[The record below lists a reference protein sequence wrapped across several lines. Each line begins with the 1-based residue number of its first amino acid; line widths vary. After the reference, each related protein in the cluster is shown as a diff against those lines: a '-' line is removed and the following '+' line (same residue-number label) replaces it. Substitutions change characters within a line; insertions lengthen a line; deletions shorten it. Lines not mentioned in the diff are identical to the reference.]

1 MTPKQGENHM
11 RTAAPRETVEARIVK
26 RYHKLYIPLVELV
39 QSVQDLESDG
49 IQTADIEL
57 TRDGG
62 DIVIQYTARAMRLI
76 INDGDK
82 RFTLQIEKI
91 KQPHL

>member
-1 MTPKQGENHM
+1 MTIFIKEIIM
-11 RTAAPRETVEARIVK
+11 RAALPQHTAEARIVK
-26 RYHKLYIPLVELV
+26 RYHKLYTPLVELV

-62 DIVIQYTARAMRLI
+62 DIVIQYTAKATRLT
-76 INDGDK
+76 INDDNK
-82 RFTLQIEKI
+82 KFILQIEKI
-91 KQPHL
+91 K

>member
-1 MTPKQGENHM
+1 M

-26 RYHKLYIPLVELV
+26 RYHKLYAPLVELV

-62 DIVIQYTARAMRLI
+62 DIVIQYTAKATRLT
-76 INDGDK
+76 INDGGK
-82 RFTLQIEKI
+82 KFILQMEKV
-91 KQPHL
+91 KSKS

>member
-1 MTPKQGENHM
+1 M
-11 RTAAPRETVEARIVK
+11 RTIASRETVEARIVK
-26 RYHKLYIPLVELV
+26 RYHKLYTPLVELV

-76 INDGDK
+76 INNGDK
-82 RFTLQIEKI
+82 RFILQVEKS
-91 KQPHL
+91 KDNT

>member
-1 MTPKQGENHM
+1 M
-11 RTAAPRETVEARIVK
+11 RTLAPRETVEARIVK
-26 RYHKLYIPLVELV
+26 RYHKLYEPLVELV

-62 DIVIQYTARAMRLI
+62 DIVIQYTARATRLI
-76 INDGDK
+76 INDDKK
-82 RFTLQIEKI
+82 RFILQIEKVNNN
-91 KQPHL
+91 

>member
-1 MTPKQGENHM
+1 M
-11 RTAAPRETVEARIVK
+11 RTTAPRETVEARIVK
-26 RYHKLYIPLVELV
+26 RYHKLYAPLVELV

-49 IQTADIEL
+49 VQTADIEL

-82 RFTLQIEKI
+82 RFILQMEKS
-91 KQPHL
+91 KDSPT

>member
-1 MTPKQGENHM
+1 M
-11 RTAAPRETVEARIVK
+11 RSPGLRATVEARIVK
-26 RYHKLYIPLVELV
+26 RYHKLYTPLIELV

-49 IQTADIEL
+49 IQAADIEL

-62 DIVIQYTARAMRLI
+62 DIVIQYATKATRLT

-82 RFTLQIEKI
+82 KFILQIEKT
-91 KQPHL
+91 